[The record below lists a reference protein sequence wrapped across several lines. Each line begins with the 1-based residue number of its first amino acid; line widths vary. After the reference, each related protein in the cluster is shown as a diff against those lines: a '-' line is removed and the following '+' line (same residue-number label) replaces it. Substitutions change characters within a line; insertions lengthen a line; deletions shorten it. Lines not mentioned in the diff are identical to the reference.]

1 MKKLLI
7 TGASGFLGWHLGRLA
22 QKTWQVYGTFHS
34 QAIASTYPQ
43 GVASTYP
50 QAIASTYP
58 QETAL
63 SKISSIS
70 LDLTD
75 WTALKIQFQILKP
88 DAVIHTAA
96 ISSPNACQ
104 ENPTS
109 YLINVTASWLLAE
122 LSAAAQ
128 IPYIFTSSEQ
138 VFNGL
143 NAPYRETDPVCPIN
157 RYGEQKAAAELGI
170 LERYPAA
177 TICRMPLMYGAAP
190 RSSFIQPFIETL
202 KSGKS
207 LNLFIDEV
215 RSPVSGTVAAQ
226 GLLMALEKQVTGYL
240 HLGGKERLSRYEMG
254 LLLMDILQI
263 KDAKVNACRQADVQM
278 SAPRPPDASL
288 DSSLAFSLGYA
299 PRSMREELVEMIF

>member
-7 TGASGFLGWHLGRLA
+7 TGASGFLGWHLCQLA
-22 QKTWQVYGTFHS
+22 QTTWQVYGICHS
-34 QAIASTYPQ
+34 RAIASREPQ
-43 GVASTYP
+43 GVASREP
-50 QAIASTYP
+50 QGVVLPPIV
-58 QETAL
+58 
-63 SKISSIS
+63 SIP

-75 WTALKIQFQILKP
+75 LAALTAQFQSLQP

-104 ENPTS
+104 ENPTLS
-109 YLINVTASWLLAE
+109 YAINVSTSWHLAE

-128 IPYIFTSSEQ
+128 IPYLFTSSEQ

-157 RYGEQKAAAELGI
+157 RYGEQKATAEVGI
-170 LERYPAA
+170 LERYPTA
-177 TICRMPLMYGAAP
+177 TLCRMPLMYGVAP
-190 RSSFIQPFIETL
+190 RPSFIQPFIETL
-202 KSGKS
+202 KSGQT
-207 LNLFIDEV
+207 LNLFTDEI
-215 RSPVSGTVAAQ
+215 RNPVSGTAAAQ
-226 GLLMALEKQVTGYL
+226 GLLMALERQVTGYL

-254 LLLMDILQI
+254 LLLVDILQI
-263 KDAKVNACRQADVQM
+263 KNAKLNACRQADVPM

-299 PRSMREELVEMIF
+299 PRSMREELRDLLNYSPPASD